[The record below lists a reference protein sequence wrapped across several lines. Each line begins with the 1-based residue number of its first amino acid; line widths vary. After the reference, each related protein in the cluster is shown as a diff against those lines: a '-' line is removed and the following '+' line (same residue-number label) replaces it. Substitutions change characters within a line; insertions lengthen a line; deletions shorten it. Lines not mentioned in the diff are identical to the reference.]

1 MTEFVCGYEKKIA
14 GVCVG
19 VCLWV
24 CVCVRERERERE
36 RGRSVY
42 VVQPIIMGV
51 VTSGVVW
58 SGERVKH
65 KQKRERENE
74 RDTCLLGSLRVSL
87 NVCFQKG
94 KKNH

>member
-1 MTEFVCGYEKKIA
+1 MVMRKRLPVCVWGVCVCG
-14 GVCVG
+14 CVG
-19 VCLWV
+19 VCV
-24 CVCVRERERERE
+24 CVSERE

>member
-1 MTEFVCGYEKKIA
+1 
-14 GVCVG
+14 
-19 VCLWV
+19 
-24 CVCVRERERERE
+24 
-36 RGRSVY
+36 
-42 VVQPIIMGV
+42 MGV